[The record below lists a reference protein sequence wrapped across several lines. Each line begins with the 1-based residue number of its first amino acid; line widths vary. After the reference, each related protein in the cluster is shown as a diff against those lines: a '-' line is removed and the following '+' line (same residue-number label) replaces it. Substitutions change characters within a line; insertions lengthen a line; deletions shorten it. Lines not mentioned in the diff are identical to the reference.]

1 MLAVHSQKNAN
12 YLHILGVLRYLR
24 DEKLISEAQYLRAK
38 TYYRKTQFNEFRE
51 LFSESYQLNFR
62 FALDMC
68 KDMWYCCACKSGWY
82 YSHPQKGV
90 ETWQQ

>member
-38 TYYRKTQFNEFRE
+38 NYYRKLTGADITVRQWNMDDIVVK
-51 LFSESYQLNFR
+51 
-62 FALDMC
+62 A
-68 KDMWYCCACKSGWY
+68 
-82 YSHPQKGV
+82 
-90 ETWQQ
+90 